1 MARLYLSAALVA
13 GLTGF
18 AIMATPA
25 AAASIPPFGVQVPD
39 TGVQQATRMG
49 RYRLMRRRIIRQRMM
64 RRMRRGD
71 VPVSAPAL
79 PV

>member
-1 MARLYLSAALVA
+1 MVRFLPAALAA
-13 GLTGF
+13 GLIGF
-18 AIMATPA
+18 AVVATPA
-25 AAASIPPFGVQVPD
+25 VAAPASPMGLHSPD

-71 VPVSAPAL
+71 VPVIASAL